1 MIQARQ
7 KIVAILGSTKKTS
20 SNKHILEH
28 ISRTYRDLIELDI
41 YNRIDRLPHFNPDID
56 NDHAPWEVKNLREKI
71 RSANGVII
79 CTPEYVFSLPGSLKN
94 AIDWNVSTTLFSHK
108 PVAIIVASASGKIAL
123 ESLLTIM
130 TTIES
135 EIAKDSSLLIQ
146 GVKGKIGK
154 NGEIIDKKTINQID
168 VVVQSLLQSIL
179 FSRKDS

>member
-1 MIQARQ
+1 
-7 KIVAILGSTKKTS
+7 
-20 SNKHILEH
+20 
-28 ISRTYRDLIELDI
+28 
-41 YNRIDRLPHFNPDID
+41 
-56 NDHAPWEVKNLREKI
+56 
-71 RSANGVII
+71 
-79 CTPEYVFSLPGSLKN
+79 LPGSLKN